1 MRMLRKEITSKRFLK
16 MQPFVTTANNWFSWK
31 TRRNEK
37 IWCPVLLL
45 FFVEYDCWPNYRESV
60 LLCTRQEPREGIC
73 LHLPGRNHQTMD
85 VSRLPGRQR
94 VRKCQYNLLRFF
106 FVPTHSCRDVFD
118 EPVAVKTTSPLYNI
132 SKWWYTSKWQ

>member
-1 MRMLRKEITSKRFLK
+1 
-16 MQPFVTTANNWFSWK
+16 MQSFVTTENNWFSRK
-31 TRRNEK
+31 KGGLKRSDVQ
-37 IWCPVLLL
+37 CCSY
-45 FFVEYDCWPNYRESV
+45 FFVEYDCWPNHRESI
-60 LLCTRQEPREGIC
+60 LLRTRQEPREGIC